1 MSISLEKKSDFNYY
15 YSVNGNT
22 FGPFLVNQL
31 IDKIDGDTLVW
42 RDGIEWTNA
51 GDVPELAIYFIN
63 YSKKKKSSKLPL
75 FIAIFMIFG
84 FLAWQYFNKSEIP
97 ASRQA
102 IDNNMNFS
110 DSIITS
116 SEPINIDSNSDSTNS
131 DLQVNTSSND
141 SVFVAII
148 NDYYYSLNN
157 NLINAEDYFSEN
169 IDQFIN
175 LKNTSPQIINQLISS
190 NSEFLNANSTIIDS
204 TIVSNNKIIQL
215 WVNFSCFRNSKQKYQ
230 TCDIKVQFI
239 FDDQNKIKSY
249 KELAIKDL
257 TFTE

>member
-1 MSISLEKKSDFNYY
+1 MSSRLEKKSDFNYY

-22 FGPFLVNQL
+22 FGPFLLNQL

-42 RDGIEWTNA
+42 RDGIKWTNA
-51 GDVPELAIYFIN
+51 GDVPELAIYFTN
-63 YSKKKKSSKLPL
+63 YSKKNKSSKLPL
-75 FIAIFMIFG
+75 FIAILMVFG
-84 FLAWQYFNKSEIP
+84 FLAWQYINKSETS

-102 IDNNMNFS
+102 IDNNMNIS
-110 DSIITS
+110 DSIITR
-116 SEPINIDSNSDSTNS
+116 SEPINIDSNSNSTNS
-131 DLQVNTSSND
+131 DLQVNTGSKD
-141 SVFVAII
+141 SIYLTII
-148 NDYYYSLNN
+148 SDYYNSLNN
-157 NLINAEDYFSEN
+157 NLMNAEDYFSEN
-169 IDQFIN
+169 VDQFIN
-175 LKNTSPQIINQLISS
+175 LKNTSPKIINQLISS
-190 NSEFLNANSTIIDS
+190 NSEFLNVNSTIIDS

-249 KELAIKDL
+249 KELTIKDL